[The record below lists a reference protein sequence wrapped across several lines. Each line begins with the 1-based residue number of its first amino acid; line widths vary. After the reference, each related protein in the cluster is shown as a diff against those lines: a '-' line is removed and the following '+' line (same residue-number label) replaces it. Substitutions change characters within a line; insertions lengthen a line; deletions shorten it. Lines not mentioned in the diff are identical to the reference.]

1 MQRPGPGTTPLAMK
15 LKERLVMAALGFTAA
30 VLLLLL
36 LDISLLLPHHH
47 PQEPGHEAGP
57 SKVHGRVKISHG

>member
-36 LDISLLLPHHH
+36 LDISLLLPHH
-47 PQEPGHEAGP
+47 PQEPGQEAGP

>member
-1 MQRPGPGTTPLAMK
+1 MK

-36 LDISLLLPHHH
+36 LDISLLLPPHP
-47 PQEPGHEAGP
+47 PQEPGQEAGP